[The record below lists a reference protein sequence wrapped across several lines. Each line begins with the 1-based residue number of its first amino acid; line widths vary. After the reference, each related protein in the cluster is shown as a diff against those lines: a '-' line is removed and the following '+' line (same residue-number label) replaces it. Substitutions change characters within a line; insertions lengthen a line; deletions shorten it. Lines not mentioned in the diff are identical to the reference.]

1 MPSFDFKCGACGC
14 IWVDLVPRMD
24 SLSVCERCGVRGVR
38 QFSPTSNIVIPAW
51 MKAGSDDGHREWVKS
66 DAVQQGLRDGTYV
79 PMSEV

>member
-1 MPSFDFKCGACGC
+1 MPSFDYKCPDCKHEWTD
-14 IWVDLVPRMD
+14 IVPSAD
-24 SLSVCERCGVRGVR
+24 SPSVCERCGVRGVR

-66 DAVQQGLRDGTYV
+66 DAVQQGLRDGTYA

>member
-1 MPSFDFKCGACGC
+1 MHLGRPCAAHGQPERLRALRGA
-14 IWVDLVPRMD
+14 R
-24 SLSVCERCGVRGVR
+24 VR

-66 DAVQQGLRDGTYV
+66 DAVQQGLRDGTYA